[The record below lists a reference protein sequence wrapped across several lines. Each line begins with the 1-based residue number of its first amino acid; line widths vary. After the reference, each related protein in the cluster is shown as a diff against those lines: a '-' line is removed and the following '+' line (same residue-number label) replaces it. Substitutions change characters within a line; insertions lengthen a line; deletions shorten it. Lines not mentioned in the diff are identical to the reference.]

1 MRDRRRLA
9 AIVAADVAGY
19 SKLMRR
25 DDSGTLSA
33 LKAHRRDVIDPK
45 VAEYGGRVVKSIGD
59 GLLMEF
65 PSVVDATRCAVDVQR
80 ALAARNADVHADRRI
95 AFRMGVNVG
104 DVIIDGDDIFGD
116 GVNVAARLEALAEP
130 GGICV
135 SRRVYE
141 EVSGKVEAA
150 FADRGLQ
157 RVKNIEP
164 GVHVYALQLDGTT
177 AASAGVATPAAE
189 VSSLYGRA
197 DDVSALCAL
206 VAQKALVTVVGPAG
220 VGKTRLAEAVAH
232 ASRNAFGDAVR
243 VVELAS
249 LADPGLVPLTIARA
263 LDLVVGEPD
272 AALDV
277 LVQSLAGQRLLLV
290 LDNCEHVLDEAGR
303 IVDALRRGASG
314 VHILIT
320 SQEVLR
326 HVDEQVYRLSTL
338 GLPAEATVASAR
350 AAGAVQ
356 LFTARANAAD
366 PAFEL
371 TDGNV
376 RAVIDICRRLDGMPL
391 AIELA
396 AARVPLLGVEGVR
409 QRLDERFRLLTAGS
423 RLALRKHQTLHA
435 ALEWSYSLL
444 SQAEQ
449 IVFDRL
455 GVFAGGFS
463 MEAAQGLAADEA
475 IDAWAVLDHVGALVN
490 KSLVIVDKAQAARY
504 RLLETTRAFA
514 LERLAARGETARIMR
529 AHAEVMERTF
539 EQFYADLMLG
549 TPLEALAPS
558 LAHDLDNLRGALRWA
573 LSEDG
578 DRRIAAALIG
588 AAGAGQGYF
597 RRLQIM
603 AEGWEWC
610 KALKPLMDDSVPPAN
625 AARFWLACAELGT
638 TASIDAAAEDARRA
652 LALFEAV
659 GDRVGMFLAL
669 CWLMYCL
676 TRAGRMEQAFP
687 VCEQAQHLYDHAWPS
702 MVRAIFHNIAGI
714 LFAEADRAE
723 DARREL
729 LEHLALSRESG
740 AATAELSALVLLLDT
755 DLRFGDVERA
765 ADSARELLARY
776 RSDPERY
783 MGLDIGLQLRNVAT
797 ALMSAN
803 ALEEAEAVYREA
815 VVASRRNYGSGA
827 FVLDDM
833 ATLLARR
840 GRLDDAARVSAYAA
854 HVYAR
859 MGRRPRLV
867 ARRMREQLHELLAS
881 RRSCCALER
890 LYEDG
895 RSLGEDQA
903 CALAL
908 KALDGASAGS

>member
-80 ALAARNADVHADRRI
+80 ALAARNADVPADRRI

-338 GLPAEATVASAR
+338 GLPE
-350 AAGAVQ
+350 
-356 LFTARANAAD
+356 
-366 PAFEL
+366 
-371 TDGNV
+371 
-376 RAVIDICRRLDGMPL
+376 
-391 AIELA
+391 
-396 AARVPLLGVEGVR
+396 
-409 QRLDERFRLLTAGS
+409 
-423 RLALRKHQTLHA
+423 
-435 ALEWSYSLL
+435 
-444 SQAEQ
+444 
-449 IVFDRL
+449 
-455 GVFAGGFS
+455 
-463 MEAAQGLAADEA
+463 
-475 IDAWAVLDHVGALVN
+475 
-490 KSLVIVDKAQAARY
+490 
-504 RLLETTRAFA
+504 
-514 LERLAARGETARIMR
+514 
-529 AHAEVMERTF
+529 
-539 EQFYADLMLG
+539 
-549 TPLEALAPS
+549 
-558 LAHDLDNLRGALRWA
+558 
-573 LSEDG
+573 
-578 DRRIAAALIG
+578 
-588 AAGAGQGYF
+588 
-597 RRLQIM
+597 
-603 AEGWEWC
+603 
-610 KALKPLMDDSVPPAN
+610 
-625 AARFWLACAELGT
+625 
-638 TASIDAAAEDARRA
+638 
-652 LALFEAV
+652 
-659 GDRVGMFLAL
+659 
-669 CWLMYCL
+669 
-676 TRAGRMEQAFP
+676 
-687 VCEQAQHLYDHAWPS
+687 
-702 MVRAIFHNIAGI
+702 
-714 LFAEADRAE
+714 
-723 DARREL
+723 
-729 LEHLALSRESG
+729 
-740 AATAELSALVLLLDT
+740 
-755 DLRFGDVERA
+755 
-765 ADSARELLARY
+765 
-776 RSDPERY
+776 
-783 MGLDIGLQLRNVAT
+783 
-797 ALMSAN
+797 
-803 ALEEAEAVYREA
+803 
-815 VVASRRNYGSGA
+815 
-827 FVLDDM
+827 
-833 ATLLARR
+833 
-840 GRLDDAARVSAYAA
+840 
-854 HVYAR
+854 
-859 MGRRPRLV
+859 
-867 ARRMREQLHELLAS
+867 
-881 RRSCCALER
+881 
-890 LYEDG
+890 
-895 RSLGEDQA
+895 
-903 CALAL
+903 
-908 KALDGASAGS
+908 